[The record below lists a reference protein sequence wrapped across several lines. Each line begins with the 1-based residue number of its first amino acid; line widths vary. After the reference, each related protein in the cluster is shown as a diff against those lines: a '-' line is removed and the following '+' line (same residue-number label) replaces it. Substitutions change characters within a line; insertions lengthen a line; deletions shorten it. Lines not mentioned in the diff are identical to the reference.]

1 HFSSTFSFF
10 SVGIVAADCSFA
22 CELGGSENTSP
33 LFTARLTYLPNHH
46 PPIIIIIKAN
56 NIPIKPPAVGFVP
69 KNSVG
74 IIFWI
79 SGDPGAIIVK
89 DIDPKTSAAGIKR
102 WGKPAARNNDTA
114 IGYTAKPTTNK
125 LTPP

>member
-1 HFSSTFSFF
+1 FIFF
-10 SVGIVAADCSFA
+10 FQAEDGIRDRNVTGVQTCA
-22 CELGGSENTSP
+22 
-33 LFTARLTYLPNHH
+33 LPISNHH

-102 WGKPAARNNDTA
+102 WGKSAARNNDTA